1 MGGTGY
7 AATHP
12 HYKLILSGSCGT
24 NTFNLIQNAHQINIL
39 KYLLKIDLQLFP
51 TINSSM
57 RMPWKMNTNRKD
69 ATVVKRN
76 GFRHSNEC

>member
-51 TINSSM
+51 T
-57 RMPWKMNTNRKD
+57 
-69 ATVVKRN
+69 
-76 GFRHSNEC
+76 HL